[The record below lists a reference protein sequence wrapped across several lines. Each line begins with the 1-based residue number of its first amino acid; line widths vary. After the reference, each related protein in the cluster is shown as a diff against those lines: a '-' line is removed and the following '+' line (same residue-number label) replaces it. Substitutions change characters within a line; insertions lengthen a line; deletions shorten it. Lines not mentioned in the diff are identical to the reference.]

1 MPPVAPRPPIHRRF
15 SLYLTPE
22 AAQRLR
28 TLADQTEEG
37 NVSRLI
43 RRLIREEAER
53 RDDKQDAA

>member
-1 MPPVAPRPPIHRRF
+1 MPPGVPKPPYTRF
-15 SLYLTPE
+15 SLYLTAE

-43 RRLIREEAER
+43 RRLIAEESDR
-53 RDDKQDAA
+53 RTNTKEHAA